1 MSGSFNLSRVIDSEY
16 RIAALE
22 TRAPDRILDVFKRL
36 TLTSGRAIYGWSPD
50 NGLYRLGSERIFIP
64 QTRSVGDAINYI
76 AASRHY
82 GIYVLKDMDRALQNS
97 SVQRGLERLLQRD
110 DGIRRLLVMMDT
122 QIDLPEKLAGK
133 VVRIRHQASEKA
145 PPTAAVS

>member
-1 MSGSFNLSRVIDSEY
+1 MSGSFNLSRVIDSEF

-22 TRAPDRILDVFKRL
+22 TGSPDRILDVFKRL

-50 NGLYRLGSERIFIP
+50 NGLFRLGSERIFIP

-82 GIYVLKDMDRALQNS
+82 GIYVLKDMDQALQNP

-110 DGIRRLLVMMDT
+110 DGIRRLLIMMDR
-122 QIDLPEKLAGK
+122 QINLPEKLAGQ
-133 VVRIRHQASEKA
+133 VVRIRHQAGDKSA
-145 PPTAAVS
+145 PAAAAG

>member
-122 QIDLPEKLAGK
+122 QINLPEKLAGK

>member
-122 QIDLPEKLAGK
+122 QINLPEKLAGK
-133 VVRIRHQASEKA
+133 VVRIRHQASDKA

>member
-22 TRAPDRILDVFKRL
+22 TKAPDRILDVFKRL

-122 QIDLPEKLAGK
+122 QINLPEKLAGK

>member
-22 TRAPDRILDVFKRL
+22 TKAPDRILDVFKRL

-122 QIDLPEKLAGK
+122 QINLPEKLAGK
-133 VVRIRHQASEKA
+133 VVRIRHQASDKA